1 MNQWPA
7 SGKYMVELLVHHGL
21 SLMLRGMDRK
31 TAKGHAHQ
39 TELFSISAWSK
50 EMRMEQARL
59 SIVLVP
65 IGAGIDVRL
74 IADGCENVEWDAAVV
89 HGFEMRRSVWPLP
102 LCTWFR

>member
-39 TELFSISAWSK
+39 TELFSI
-50 EMRMEQARL
+50 
-59 SIVLVP
+59 
-65 IGAGIDVRL
+65 G
-74 IADGCENVEWDAAVV
+74 NVEWDAAVV